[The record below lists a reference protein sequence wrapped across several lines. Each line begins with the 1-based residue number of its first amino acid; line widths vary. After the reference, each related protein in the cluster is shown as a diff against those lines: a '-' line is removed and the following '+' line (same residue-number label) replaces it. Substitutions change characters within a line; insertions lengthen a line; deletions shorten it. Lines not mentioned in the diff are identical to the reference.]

1 MAVGPWQ
8 VVAILVIIVLL
19 FGAKKIPELAQGIG
33 KSIKIFKKE
42 VGNDDK
48 TEKKKKKK
56 KKKKDE
62 KQ

>member
-8 VVAILVIIVLL
+8 VVVILVIIVLL

-42 VGNDDK
+42 VENDDK
-48 TEKKKKKK
+48 TGEENKEKIE
-56 KKKKDE
+56 KKDE

>member
-19 FGAKKIPELAQGIG
+19 FGAKKIPELAQGIR

-42 VGNDDK
+42 VENDDK
-48 TEKKKKKK
+48 TDEENKEKIE
-56 KKKKDE
+56 KKDE

>member
-33 KSIKIFKKE
+33 KRIKILKKE

-48 TEKKKKKK
+48 TDEENKEKIE
-56 KKKKDE
+56 KKDE

>member
-42 VGNDDK
+42 VENDDK
-48 TEKKKKKK
+48 TDEEKIE
-56 KKKKDE
+56 KKDE

>member
-48 TEKKKKKK
+48 TGEENKEKIE
-56 KKKKDE
+56 KKDE

>member
-19 FGAKKIPELAQGIG
+19 FGEKKIPELAQGIG

-48 TEKKKKKK
+48 TDEENKEKIE
-56 KKKKDE
+56 KKDE